1 MTTPTEFLKHLKN
14 QPYYAGQL
22 IHVRRIPAR
31 RARYGKLETGLPET
45 LVRALKTQGTNR
57 LYRHQADAI
66 NAVRKG
72 ADVVI
77 ATGTASGKTLAYNIP
92 ALEAALTDPRARALY
107 LFPTKA
113 LAHDQLRSLAEL
125 SAKLTSPPKIGA
137 YDGDTPRK
145 TRALLRAEAAIL
157 LSNPDMLHL
166 GILPNHHLWSDFL
179 SNLRFVILDEAHI
192 YRGVFGSHVAAVLR
206 RLNRLCAHYG
216 SAPQYIAC
224 SATISNP
231 GEHVARLIGR
241 VPLVVDNDGAPRSR
255 KLVALWNPPFT
266 GQAKNKR
273 RSPYGE
279 AAAIFADLAR
289 AGARNITFAKARVAA
304 ELILQYA
311 RKTLKRTDPHLLD
324 RVASYRAGYL
334 SQHRREIEAAL
345 FSGKLIGVTSTSALE
360 LGVDVGGLDATVS
373 VGYPGAVASLWQQM
387 GRAGRRG
394 GGRQSAS
401 LALLIGLNNPLDQYF
416 MRHPEDLFDS
426 PHERALI
433 DPANRYVQRQH
444 LPCAALELPLSP
456 ADEQHF
462 GEGFIPA
469 MIELENEGE
478 LAYQPDSDNWMYL
491 GRSVP
496 ARRVNI
502 RSMGRRPIA
511 LLDASDHDRQ
521 LEVMDASAA
530 PSRVHPGAIYIHRGE
545 SYRVKSLDLMAGFAR
560 LTPVEADYF
569 TQTIEINDVQIVR
582 PVKQQTLKRALLH
595 WGEVRVT
602 QRALAYRRVRH
613 LTEERGKEIALNL
626 PPHAF
631 NTRALWWDIPR
642 QWKKSVSRRG
652 WRFAGGMRAI
662 EHTVMGILP
671 VFAMCDRWDIGGHT
685 TLSHPDTGL
694 SQIFI
699 YDAHPGGV
707 GISEQGFAVILELWQ
722 AALSTIKA
730 CPCQNGC
737 PSCIYSPKAG
747 DKNEDLDKKAALWI
761 LEALLKQ

>member
-1 MTTPTEFLKHLKN
+1 MTPTEFLTSLKQ

-22 IHVRRIPAR
+22 VHIQRIPAR
-31 RARYGKLETGLPET
+31 RARYGKLEKGLPET
-45 LVRALKTQGTNR
+45 LARALKTQGTNR
-57 LYRHQADAI
+57 LYSHQAEAVNAI
-66 NAVRKG
+66 RKG

-92 ALEAALTDPRARALY
+92 ALEAALINPRARALY

-125 SAKLTSPPKIGA
+125 SAKLTPSPKIGA
-137 YDGDTPRK
+137 YDGDTPQK

-166 GILPNHHLWSDFL
+166 GILPNHRLWRDFL
-179 SNLRFVILDEAHI
+179 SNLRFIVLDEAHV

-216 SAPQYIAC
+216 SKPQYIAC

-231 GEHVARLIGR
+231 GQHAARLTGR
-241 VPLVVDNDGAPRSR
+241 APLVIDNDGAPRSQ

-289 AGARNITFAKARVAA
+289 AGVRNITFAKSRVAA

-311 RKTLKRTDPHLLD
+311 RKTLKRTDPRLLD
-324 RVASYRAGYL
+324 RIASYRAGYL
-334 SQHRREIEAAL
+334 GQHRREIEAAL

-373 VGYPGAVASLWQQM
+373 VGYPGTVASLWQQT
-387 GRAGRRG
+387 GRAGRGR

-416 MRHPEDLFDS
+416 MRHPQDLFDS

-433 DPANRYVQRQH
+433 DPANHYVQRRH

-462 GEGFIPA
+462 GAGFIPA

-478 LAYQPDSDNWMYL
+478 LAYQAESDNWMYL
-491 GRSVP
+491 GRSAP

-511 LLDASDHDRQ
+511 LLNAGDHDRQ

-545 SYRVKSLDLMAGFAR
+545 SYRVKSLDLTAGFAK
-560 LTPVEADYF
+560 LTPVEATYF
-569 TQTIEINDVQIVR
+569 TQTREINDVQIVR

-602 QRALAYRRVRH
+602 QRVLAYSKVRH
-613 LTEERGKEIALNL
+613 LTEARGKEIELNL
-626 PPHAF
+626 PPNAF

-642 QWKKSVSRRG
+642 QWQKSVNRRG

-662 EHTVMGILP
+662 EHIVAGILP

-707 GISEQGFAVILELWQ
+707 GISEQGFAVILDLWQ
-722 AALSTIKA
+722 AALSTIKT

-737 PSCIYSPKAG
+737 PGCIYSPKAG
-747 DKNEDLDKKAALWI
+747 DKNEDLDKKAAVWI
-761 LEALLKQ
+761 LETLLKQ